1 MSVKPIWKLFGI
13 KKLPI
18 VMNKLIK
25 SNLIV
30 LKELSIILV
39 VFGIWRNRF
48 SFVIL
53 LINLWRNL
61 CLYLKLGL
69 RLGIVSRY
77 RKNMIKL
84 LISSIVLSNWILT
97 ILTLTLCVDMNM
109 YIMKISLKLKKCS
122 NKLSILM
129 SDIIVL
135 GGDKEILLIN
145 NKSMIGLVSSLSEPL
160 KLIIKILY
168 FIHLWG
174 WHLRRK
180 EISTKHLNN
189 SRNLKNM
196 IIKMA

>member
-1 MSVKPIWKLFGI
+1 
-13 KKLPI
+13 
-18 VMNKLIK
+18 MNKLIK

-30 LKELSIILV
+30 LKELNIILV
-39 VFGIWRNRF
+39 VFGIWRNRLN
-48 SFVIL
+48 FVIL

-69 RLGIVSRY
+69 QLGIVSRY
-77 RKNMIKL
+77 RKNMTKL

-97 ILTLTLCVDMNM
+97 ILTLTLYVDMNM
-109 YIMKISLKLKKCS
+109 YTMKISLKLKKCS
-122 NKLSILM
+122 SKLSILM

-135 GGDKEILLIN
+135 GGDKEILLTS
-145 NKSMIGLVSSLSEPL
+145 NKSMIELVSSLSEPL

-174 WHLRRK
+174 WHLQLK

>member
-1 MSVKPIWKLFGI
+1 
-13 KKLPI
+13 
-18 VMNKLIK
+18 MNKLIK
-25 SNLIV
+25 SSLIV
-30 LKELSIILV
+30 LKELNIIRA

-69 RLGIVSRY
+69 QLGIVSRY

-97 ILTLTLCVDMNM
+97 ILTLILYVDMNM

-122 NKLSILM
+122 SKLSILM
-129 SDIIVL
+129 SGIIVL
-135 GGDKEILLIN
+135 GGDKEILPTS
-145 NKSMIGLVSSLSEPL
+145 NKSMIELVSSLRELL

-168 FIHLWG
+168 FIHSWG
-174 WHLRRK
+174 WHLRLK